1 MIFVANCKNML
12 VWLLLLSVVLLPLK
26 GWSQQIDSPTSYY
39 GFTPGDDYKLLNYK
53 QLMDYLQVLEKQ
65 SDRIYL
71 EEIGTSALGQ
81 PMYVLAVSSAE
92 NIARI
97 DELKEMNRAI
107 ALETGLTEVEKQHIF
122 NEGKVFVAAAM
133 SMHSNEVGPA
143 QSVPLIAYELATTQ
157 EKEKLRWLNET
168 VLMIIP
174 SHNPDGQDM
183 VAAHYHKYLGT
194 KYEKTS
200 LPGVYHKYV
209 GHNINRDFITL
220 TQSENL
226 AVSRLTSHHWFPQVL
241 VERHQMGAG
250 GVRYFVPPPT
260 DPIAENIDASI
271 WNWIGIF
278 GARMMQRM
286 TTDSLKGVTQRYLF
300 DMYWPGPTETS
311 LWKNVISMLTEA
323 ANAHHATPV
332 FVEHQEI
339 QVYGKGLSEYK
350 KSINMPDP
358 WPGGWWH
365 LRDIVNYEISAL
377 WGMLDAAAL
386 HRKEILQHRAD
397 LTEKMVKTGREKA
410 PFYYILP
417 NKQHDRSEL
426 NHFISLMHAHGV
438 ETYTLTDNTLIEN
451 RQFLKGDIVLPLAQP
466 FRAFIKEVM
475 ETQDF
480 PLRHYSPGGE
490 MMRPYDVTS
499 WSLPLHMGLESIE
512 INKPVPGIEAKLATL
527 THIPYLNPESFKD
540 AWGLVFEASNNES
553 YKAAFSA
560 LAHGAKVERVATDIA
575 TPAYELRKGDFLI
588 TNHKL
593 PKSFWEG
600 LMESPK
606 AISEKA
612 NIPVESVTL
621 PKIGLVETYFHDM
634 DAGWT
639 RYIFDRYQ
647 IPYQVIRPAELKE
660 GVPKGIETLIFP
672 SVDKNILL
680 KGQRERGDELYI
692 FNYPA
697 EYTRAMGKEGLQKI
711 MTWVNE
717 GGIIISWEQS
727 AGLFE
732 GLLQAGSDDEY
743 KESFRLPYRDI
754 SDDLAKKGLYVP
766 GALLNLDLLPDHP
779 LTLGMPATTGV
790 MSRGRPV
797 FATSIPNFD
806 MDRRI
811 IASFTEKDILAS
823 GFAQK
828 EDLLSRKAAMI
839 WLKKGE
845 GQLILFSFNPQ
856 FRSNTHGTYKLIFNA
871 LLLE

>member
-1 MIFVANCKNML
+1 MIFTTNGKLML
-12 VWLLLLSVVLLPLK
+12 GLLLLLSIILLPFK
-26 GWSQQIDSPTSYY
+26 GWPQQIESPTSYY
-39 GFTPGDDYKLLNYK
+39 GFTPGDDYKLMDYK
-53 QLMDYLQVLEKQ
+53 QLMDYLILLEKQ

-92 NIARI
+92 NIARL
-97 DELKEMNRAI
+97 DELKEMNRVL
-107 ALETGLTEVEKQHIF
+107 ALETGLTEAEKQHIF
-122 NEGKVFVAAAM
+122 TEGKVFVAAAM

-143 QSVPLIAYELATTQ
+143 QSVPLIAYDLATTQ
-157 EKEKLRWLNET
+157 ETDKLRWLDET

-174 SHNPDGQDM
+174 SHNPDGQNM
-183 VAAHYHKYLGT
+183 VAEHYRKYLGT

-220 TQSENL
+220 TQPENR

-286 TTDSLKGVTQRYLF
+286 TADNLQGVTQRYLF

-323 ANAHHATPV
+323 ANAFHATPV

-377 WGMLDAAAL
+377 WGMLDAAAI
-386 HRKEILQHRAD
+386 HRKEILQHRAQ
-397 LTEKMVKTGREKA
+397 LTEKMVKTGREMA
-410 PFYYILP
+410 PYYYILP
-417 NKQHDRSEL
+417 HKQHDRSAL
-426 NHFISLMHAHGV
+426 NRLVSLMHEHGV
-438 ETYTLTDNTLIEN
+438 KTYQLAENTLIEN
-451 RQFLKGDIVLPLAQP
+451 RMFTEGDVVIPLAQP

-490 MMRPYDVTS
+490 MMRPYDITS
-499 WSLPLHMGLESIE
+499 WSLPLHMGVESIE
-512 INKPVPGIEAKLATL
+512 INNPISGLEDKLTAL
-527 THIPYLNPESFKD
+527 TQIPAIDPKTYTD
-540 AWGLVFEASNNES
+540 AWALIFPATNNES
-553 YKAAFSA
+553 YKAAFRA
-560 LAHGAKVERVATDIA
+560 LASGAKAERVSTEMK
-575 TPAYELRKGDFLI
+575 TPAFEVQKGDFLI
-588 TNHKL
+588 INHKL
-593 PKSFWEG
+593 PQSFWEG
-600 LMESPK
+600 LMEPPK
-606 AISEKA
+606 ALSEKA
-612 NIPVESVTL
+612 NIPTEPL
-621 PKIGLVETYFHDM
+621 KMPEIGLVETYFHDM

-639 RYIFDRYQ
+639 RYIFDQYH
-647 IPYQVIRPAELKE
+647 IPYRVIRPAELKN

-692 FNYPA
+692 FNYPSA
-697 EYTRAMGKEGLQKI
+697 YTKAMGKEGLQKI
-711 MTWVNE
+711 MSWVNE
-717 GGIIISWEQS
+717 GGKIISWEQS

-732 GLLQAGSDDEY
+732 GLLQADNEDGS

-754 SDDLAKKGLYVP
+754 ADDLNKNGLSIP
-766 GALLNLDLLPDHP
+766 GALLNVDFLADHP
-779 LTLGMPATTGV
+779 LTLGMPQSTGV

-811 IASFTEKDILAS
+811 IGSFPEKDILAS
-823 GFAQK
+823 GYAQK
-828 EDLLSRKAAMI
+828 EELLARKAAMI
-839 WLKKGE
+839 WIKKGD
-845 GQLILFSFNPQ
+845 GQLVLFAFNPQ
-856 FRSNTHGTYKLIFNA
+856 FRSNTHGTYKLLFNA